1 MRSVRMRVRDSLHVL
16 VIFGRD
22 RCKMEAK
29 SRQHTDRKKIDSG
42 RQMSD
47 VAFVTQA
54 FRKEFAF
61 ESNVNVVVTFQRF
74 DPEWGEHIDLD
85 PDSELQHKDKLVAV
99 VTPILVT
106 PPASST
112 AEQSLA
118 EVSYSNK
125 PPSPLVICW
134 AL

>member
-1 MRSVRMRVRDSLHVL
+1 
-16 VIFGRD
+16 
-22 RCKMEAK
+22 MEAK
-29 SRQHTDRKKIDSG
+29 SVLVSFTDRKIFKIDLG

-47 VAFVTQA
+47 MAFVTQA
-54 FRKEFAF
+54 FRKEFTI

-85 PDSELQHKDKLVAV
+85 PDSELHHKDKLVAV

-112 AEQSLA
+112 VEQSLA
-118 EVSYSNK
+118 EVCYSKSYNK
-125 PPSPLVICW
+125 PPCYLSGFVISW
-134 AL
+134 PSV